1 MASGAEGEAFAARLK
16 ELKERSGLSYG
27 QLAKRLHLS
36 TSTLH
41 RYCNGSALPAEFT
54 PVDRLARLCGADRAE
69 LMDLHRRWLLADAA
83 RAAAKEQQEAVR
95 GAAAPPGKA
104 EPGPER
110 PARAAASGQPE
121 EPRGPEAG
129 EEPEGPEAPERPA
142 SAAGAAGAVR
152 PAAAPHEPRPA
163 SAPTPL
169 PVPAPAV
176 EQPGEA
182 PAAAPTAAPATAPPA
197 PRRPRRT
204 RVVLASAAALVV
216 LVAGGGIVV
225 GRLAGGSGDGD
236 GGAAADGAPK
246 AGHAAAR
253 RTVTPSRTR
262 ETRPAPARSPSSSPT
277 RSSPPAPSRTA
288 AAPPSPSAPAVV
300 TGTPVTAR
308 VDAHAWEDPCS
319 PRYLVHADHEQM
331 PPPPTEGDAAGWAR
345 ALGAVP
351 AGQQRIAV
359 TLQGKSAETVVLNAM
374 RVRTLRSGPPLAWDA
389 YIMGVGCG
397 GNVPAEGFTTDLDA
411 PRPALKPFSGQRDF
425 PYKVS
430 ASDPEVFYV
439 TANTAAHDVTWCLE
453 IDWSS
458 GDRHGTL
465 RVTDGGTPFR
475 TAPAK
480 DRPTWQW
487 PPGDTRWGPEE
498 KG

>member
-1 MASGAEGEAFAARLK
+1 MASGAESEAFAARLK

-41 RYCNGSALPAEFT
+41 RYCNGDALPAEFT
-54 PVDRLARLCGADRAE
+54 PADRLARLCGADRAE

-95 GAAAPPGKA
+95 SEPTPSAQAEPEPDEAGAEAVPAEAGAEPVPAEAAAEPVPEKAAEAPAPGKPA
-104 EPGPER
+104 PARVPQQPR
-110 PARAAASGQPE
+110 PAPA
-121 EPRGPEAG
+121 AG
-129 EEPEGPEAPERPA
+129 EEEPAEATVT
-142 SAAGAAGAVR
+142 G
-152 PAAAPHEPRPA
+152 
-163 SAPTPL
+163 T
-169 PVPAPAV
+169 VPAPSSR
-176 EQPGEA
+176 
-182 PAAAPTAAPATAPPA
+182 
-197 PRRPRRT
+197 PRRPR
-204 RVVLASAAALVV
+204 VLLASAAALVV
-216 LVAGGGIVV
+216 LVAGGGIVA
-225 GRLAGGSGDGD
+225 GRLAGGSGDGGAGD
-236 GGAAADGAPK
+236 EAAAK
-246 AGHAAAR
+246 AGHAAAGR
-253 RTVTPSRTR
+253 AVTPSRTHT
-262 ETRPAPARSPSSSPT
+262 ESHAPSKSPSHTPSPH
-277 RSSPPAPSRTA
+277 PPPSRTA
-288 AAPPSPSAPAVV
+288 SATPSRSVAAP

-308 VDAHAWEDPCS
+308 VNAHAWEDPCS
-319 PRYLVHADHEQM
+319 PRYLVHSDHEEM

-351 AGQQRIAV
+351 AGKQRVAV
-359 TLQGKSAETVVLNAM
+359 TLQGTGEETVVLNAM

-411 PRPALKPFSGQRDF
+411 PRPALKPLSGQRDF

-465 RVTDGGTPFR
+465 RVTDAGTPFR

-480 DRPTWQW
+480 NRPTWQW
-487 PPGDTRWGPEE
+487 PPGDTEWGPEV